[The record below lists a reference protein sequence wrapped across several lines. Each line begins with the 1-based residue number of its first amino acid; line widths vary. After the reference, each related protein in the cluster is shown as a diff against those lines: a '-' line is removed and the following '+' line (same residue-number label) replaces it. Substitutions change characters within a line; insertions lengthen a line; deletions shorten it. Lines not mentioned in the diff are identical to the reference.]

1 MILFSKCPKT
11 VYFPKGNSRFS
22 GAFWES
28 KKDFSLSL
36 CLFFFPQLKLRRE
49 NLFSQKDIFL
59 FFFFSIL
66 EKKNPS
72 SFLKALLWVFLHPP
86 PSSSGVLSNEY
97 IMIRGRL
104 TMALTNLQPTP
115 LLDLVCW

>member
-59 FFFFSIL
+59 FFFFFYFR
-66 EKKNPS
+66 KKK
-72 SFLKALLWVFLHPP
+72 SFFLFESTALGFSPP
-86 PSSSGVLSNEY
+86 PS
-97 IMIRGRL
+97 I
-104 TMALTNLQPTP
+104 LQWSP
-115 LLDLVCW
+115 V

>member
-11 VYFPKGNSRFS
+11 MHFPKGNSGFS

-49 NLFSQKDIFL
+49 NLFSQKGIFL
-59 FFFFSIL
+59 FFFYFR
-66 EKKNPS
+66 KKK
-72 SFLKALLWVFLHPP
+72 SFLLFDSTALGFSPP
-86 PSSSGVLSNEY
+86 PS
-97 IMIRGRL
+97 I
-104 TMALTNLQPTP
+104 LQWSP
-115 LLDLVCW
+115 V